1 MHIFKHLRE
10 KIVNFIHLPDLT
22 IFPVTASSLAR
33 RHGGVEESRAILRKA
48 APFSGWLRQLQ
59 ESRAT
64 FSGRA

>member
-33 RHGGVEESRAILRKA
+33 RHGGVEESRAN
-48 APFSGWLRQLQ
+48 FSA
-59 ESRAT
+59 RAWV
-64 FSGRA
+64 FVSCNRRIVGASA

>member
-33 RHGGVEESRAILRKA
+33 RHGGVEGSRAILRKA
-48 APFSGWLRQLQ
+48 APFSG
-59 ESRAT
+59 
-64 FSGRA
+64 